1 MIGSGSGNRPFF
13 SLRWK
18 VFINLMCVLALVH
31 AAYGY
36 YSYIQLKERG
46 AEQRVDLAER
56 DLFVLEGLVATS
68 YERLL
73 EVGEIIPLFVN
84 RLSDE
89 GSVLAKYEGAIQGL
103 FPGLS
108 MNGSMDAVY
117 LYDGVGNVVIKQ
129 GMGVELPVT
138 VTSAVVETEEP
149 VKYFHCSEQCLRF
162 IAIPVQLE
170 NNKIGVMVI
179 GREMRD
185 IILEFNRQSGRDIGL
200 ALQPSGRN
208 EAARLWKLELKY
220 LTQKAENTSLL
231 NQLVSQQ
238 NIAFEGG
245 IYEVSANERKYQI
258 LLKPPE
264 GASIGKAYWIL
275 IEDHTDRYL
284 VARNDLVER
293 FIVAGIGLFLAA
305 LFQLAVL
312 RSPLRTLSEISEL
325 LPLLAGSA
333 FDEVRAKLSG
343 INRKNIYEDELDY
356 LQYSTIDLAH
366 QLESLESSLLE
377 RAQNL
382 TERSRQLEAE
392 RDFVTSL
399 LDTAETIILT
409 LDGNGR
415 IVTLNRFGQELL
427 GLSSSE
433 ASLMNFFD
441 LNHDHAKLGEHQT
454 LMHRLLDNEDNK
466 VQIEAS
472 IRSRSGRMLQISWL
486 HSILNIP
493 GAEAQ
498 VLSIGLDFTER
509 QHAEKRL
516 VWMANHDPLTAL
528 PNRLLF
534 NEKIELALK
543 HSEDKDTGFAVL
555 FCDLDSFKDVN
566 DSLGHPVGDEL
577 LQQAAERI
585 QNVICNEGLLARLG
599 GDEFTILLEGAES
612 KQEIE
617 GIAQNIITAFRQSF
631 FIDGYEIF
639 STISIG
645 IAMYPEHGRDVTSLI
660 QYADVAM
667 FDAKESGKNQLRF
680 YHDEQGSQRYE
691 RFSLVND
698 LRRALE
704 RDELKVYYQ
713 PQIDAYSGSV
723 MGVEALLRWQHSELG
738 MISPAKFIPLA
749 EEQGLI
755 IPIGEWVL
763 EQACTQGHKLHE
775 QGFSIRMGVN
785 IAGQQIMHESLLP
798 AVKRVIKETG
808 IDTGLLDL
816 EVTENF
822 LLRQP
827 EVTIPKLHKFREMGL
842 SLSMD
847 DFGTGYSSLSYLKK
861 LPLNTLKIDQS
872 FVRDIGIDPEG
883 EAIVKAIIVLAKS
896 LGLEALAEGV
906 ETSEQLSYLRT
917 HGCHLIQGFYFS
929 RPLPEEELP
938 EFVANQAVEI
948 SFE

>member
-1 MIGSGSGNRPFF
+1 
-13 SLRWK
+13 
-18 VFINLMCVLALVH
+18 
-31 AAYGY
+31 
-36 YSYIQLKERG
+36 
-46 AEQRVDLAER
+46 
-56 DLFVLEGLVATS
+56 
-68 YERLL
+68 
-73 EVGEIIPLFVN
+73 
-84 RLSDE
+84 
-89 GSVLAKYEGAIQGL
+89 
-103 FPGLS
+103 
-108 MNGSMDAVY
+108 
-117 LYDGVGNVVIKQ
+117 
-129 GMGVELPVT
+129 
-138 VTSAVVETEEP
+138 
-149 VKYFHCSEQCLRF
+149 
-162 IAIPVQLE
+162 
-170 NNKIGVMVI
+170 
-179 GREMRD
+179 
-185 IILEFNRQSGRDIGL
+185 
-200 ALQPSGRN
+200 
-208 EAARLWKLELKY
+208 
-220 LTQKAENTSLL
+220 
-231 NQLVSQQ
+231 
-238 NIAFEGG
+238 
-245 IYEVSANERKYQI
+245 
-258 LLKPPE
+258 
-264 GASIGKAYWIL
+264 
-275 IEDHTDRYL
+275 
-284 VARNDLVER
+284 
-293 FIVAGIGLFLAA
+293 
-305 LFQLAVL
+305 
-312 RSPLRTLSEISEL
+312 
-325 LPLLAGSA
+325 
-333 FDEVRAKLSG
+333 
-343 INRKNIYEDELDY
+343 
-356 LQYSTIDLAH
+356 
-366 QLESLESSLLE
+366 
-377 RAQNL
+377 
-382 TERSRQLEAE
+382 
-392 RDFVTSL
+392 
-399 LDTAETIILT
+399 
-409 LDGNGR
+409 
-415 IVTLNRFGQELL
+415 
-427 GLSSSE
+427 
-433 ASLMNFFD
+433 MNFFD
-441 LNHDHAKLGEHQT
+441 LNHDHAKLGEHQI

-543 HSEDKDTGFAVL
+543 RSEDKEAGFAVL

-763 EQACTQGHKLHE
+763 EQACIQGRKLHE

-785 IAGQQIMHESLLP
+785 IAGQQIMHE
-798 AVKRVIKETG
+798 
-808 IDTGLLDL
+808 
-816 EVTENF
+816 
-822 LLRQP
+822 
-827 EVTIPKLHKFREMGL
+827 
-842 SLSMD
+842 
-847 DFGTGYSSLSYLKK
+847 
-861 LPLNTLKIDQS
+861 
-872 FVRDIGIDPEG
+872 
-883 EAIVKAIIVLAKS
+883 KS
-896 LGLEALAEGV
+896 
-906 ETSEQLSYLRT
+906 TS
-917 HGCHLIQGFYFS
+917 GG
-929 RPLPEEELP
+929 
-938 EFVANQAVEI
+938 
-948 SFE
+948 